1 MQGMDFGI
9 KALVAAGAKEV
20 GTYQGLP
27 TFKVA
32 RTEDG
37 SLADPVA
44 LSAYLQ
50 QIHTFGKRPVGYTRK
65 STCTVKPGMPQGC
78 RGSDVMRHINKY

>member
-1 MQGMDFGI
+1 MQGMEFGI
-9 KALVAAGAKEV
+9 KALVAAGAEEV

-37 SLADPVA
+37 SLADPA
-44 LSAYLQ
+44 AFAAYLHQ
-50 QIHTFGKRPVGYTRK
+50 MQAFGKACLSYTMSK
-65 STCTVKPGMPQGC
+65 CTGSLGSKPDIPH
-78 RGSDVMRHINKY
+78 RH